1 MKKALLLGLLAIGL
15 VGISPAEQKKQPAKQ
30 PRKQAAKKEVRVKPE
45 EVRQVLLS
53 GFEKDPR
60 FLWKAEQDESQRICS
75 QYPSMEDLP
84 PQAIQK
90 VIELENK
97 NIVYPQW
104 GIFWGDWQEGK
115 KLVESARGG
124 RFASYA
130 FADKPTDRGGNCY
143 ACHLIEKGVPG
154 GTMGPSLTGY
164 GKRYEITK
172 ENMNTPEGLEKL
184 KTVYKIVYNSWH
196 AYPCSSMPRF
206 GYHGVL
212 SPEDVMN
219 IATYLLHPE
228 SPVNK

>member
-1 MKKALLLGLLAIGL
+1 MKKALFLGLLAIGL
-15 VGISPAEQKKQPAKQ
+15 VGISPAQQKKQPT
-30 PRKQAAKKEVRVKPE
+30 KKEAGVKPE

-53 GFEKDPR
+53 GFEQDPR
-60 FLWKAEQDESQRICS
+60 FLSKLEQDESQRICS
-75 QYPSMEDLP
+75 QYPSMEAMP
-84 PQAIQK
+84 AQAVQK

-104 GIFWGDWQEGK
+104 GIAWGDWKEGK
-115 KLVESARGG
+115 KLVESSRGG
-124 RFASYA
+124 RYASYG
-130 FADKPTDRGGNCY
+130 FSDKPTDKGGNCY

-196 AYPCSSMPRF
+196 AFPCSAMPRF
-206 GYHGVL
+206 GYHGAL

>member
-15 VGISPAEQKKQPAKQ
+15 VGISTAQQKRQPAKQ
-30 PRKQAAKKEVRVKPE
+30 PQKQAAKEEVRVTPE

-60 FLWKAEQDESQRICS
+60 FIWKLEQDGSQRICS
-75 QYPSMEDLP
+75 QYPSMEAMP
-84 PQAIQK
+84 PEAVQK

-97 NIVYPQW
+97 NIKYPQW

-115 KLVESARGG
+115 KVLESARGG
-124 RFASYA
+124 RFASYG

-172 ENMNTPEGLEKL
+172 ENMNTPESLEKL
-184 KTVYKIVYNSWH
+184 KTVYNIIYNAWH
-196 AYPCSSMPRF
+196 AFPCSSMPRF

>member
-15 VGISPAEQKKQPAKQ
+15 VGISTAQQKKQPAKQ
-30 PRKQAAKKEVRVKPE
+30 PQKQAAKKEVGVKPE
-45 EVRQVLLS
+45 EVRQVILS
-53 GFEKDPR
+53 GFVQDPR
-60 FLWKAEQDESQRICS
+60 FIWKLEQDESQRICS
-75 QYPSMEDLP
+75 QYPSMEDMP

-90 VIELENK
+90 VIELESK
-97 NIVYPQW
+97 NIKYPQW
-104 GIFWGDWQEGK
+104 GVFWGDWQEGK

-124 RFASYA
+124 RFASYG
-130 FADKPTDRGGNCY
+130 FADRPTDKGGNCY

-184 KTVYKIVYNSWH
+184 KTVYKIIYNSWH
-196 AYPCSSMPRF
+196 AFPCSSMPRF

-212 SPEDVMN
+212 SPEDVMH

>member
-1 MKKALLLGLLAIGL
+1 MKKALFLGLLAIGL
-15 VGISPAEQKKQPAKQ
+15 VGISPAQQKKQPT
-30 PRKQAAKKEVRVKPE
+30 KKEAGVKPE

-53 GFEKDPR
+53 GFEQDPK
-60 FLWKAEQDESQRICS
+60 FLWKIEQDESQRICS
-75 QYPSMEDLP
+75 QYPSMEAMP
-84 PQAIQK
+84 AQAVQK

-97 NIVYPQW
+97 NIKYPQW
-104 GIFWGDWQEGK
+104 GIAWGDWKEGK

-124 RFASYA
+124 RFASYG
-130 FADKPTDRGGNCY
+130 FSDKPTDKGGNCY

-154 GTMGPSLTGY
+154 GTMGPQLTGY

-184 KTVYKIVYNSWH
+184 KTVYKIIYNAWH
-196 AYPCSSMPRF
+196 AFPCSSMPRF
-206 GYHGVL
+206 GYHGAL

>member
-15 VGISPAEQKKQPAKQ
+15 VGISTAQQKRQPAKQ
-30 PRKQAAKKEVRVKPE
+30 PQKQAATKEVRVTPE

-60 FLWKAEQDESQRICS
+60 FIWKLEQDESQRICS
-75 QYPSMEDLP
+75 QYPSREAMP
-84 PQAIQK
+84 ARAIQK

-97 NIVYPQW
+97 NIKYPQW

-115 KLVESARGG
+115 KLVDNPRGG
-124 RFASYA
+124 RFASYG

-143 ACHLIEKGVPG
+143 ACHLIERGVPG
-154 GTMGPSLTGY
+154 GTMGPSLTAY
-164 GKRYEITK
+164 GKRYGITK

-184 KTVYKIVYNSWH
+184 KIVYNIVYNAWH
-196 AYPCSSMPRF
+196 AFPCSSMPRF

-212 SPEDVMN
+212 SPEDVMH

>member
-1 MKKALLLGLLAIGL
+1 MKKALFLGLLAIGL
-15 VGISPAEQKKQPAKQ
+15 VGISTAQQKKQPAKQ
-30 PRKQAAKKEVRVKPE
+30 PQKQAAKEEVRVTPE

-53 GFEKDPR
+53 GFEQDPK
-60 FLWKAEQDESQRICS
+60 FLWKIEQDESQRICS
-75 QYPSMEDLP
+75 QYPSMEDMP
-84 PQAIQK
+84 PQAVQK

-97 NIVYPQW
+97 NIKYPQW
-104 GIFWGDWQEGK
+104 GIYWGDWKEGK

-124 RFASYA
+124 RFASYG
-130 FADKPTDRGGNCY
+130 FSDRPTDRGGNCY

-154 GTMGPSLTGY
+154 GTMGPSLAGY

-172 ENMNTPEGLEKL
+172 ENMNTPESLEKL
-184 KTVYKIVYNSWH
+184 KTVYKIIYNGWH
-196 AYPCSSMPRF
+196 AFPCSSMPRF

-212 SPEDVMN
+212 SPEEVMN